1 MANSPQNTSKQFNS
15 NSKLNIKNNIMKGLY
30 LVNIK
35 QIQHKVKNIIERN
48 CVINGI
54 SAVNAPFLKHQGII
68 FEYSTGNQIEC
79 TGDFRLKLF
88 CHESL
93 QSELMSCIALHE
105 QITHEQT
112 IISGY
117 LTRLLNIASDLDE
130 VHMLLPAVL
139 NENIGFRQ
147 ITEAQRANYKYS
159 DKQNVFIQTNEKYV
173 DVIKQRLLTNILIK

>member
-1 MANSPQNTSKQFNS
+1 MANFPKNTSKQFNS
-15 NSKLNIKNNIMKGLY
+15 NSKLNIQNNIMRGLY

-35 QIQHKVKNIIERN
+35 QIRHKVKNIIERN
-48 CVINGI
+48 CVINEI
-54 SAVNAPFLKHQGII
+54 SPVNAPFLKHLGTI

-93 QSELMSCIALHE
+93 QTELMSCMALREQLEHE
-105 QITHEQT
+105 QA

-117 LTRLLNIASDLDE
+117 ITRLLNIASDLDE

-139 NENIGFRQ
+139 NENIGFNK
-147 ITEAQRANYKYS
+147 ITEDQRANYKYS
-159 DKQNVFIQTNEKYV
+159 DKQNVFIQNNKKYV
-173 DVIKQRLLTNILIK
+173 DVIKQRLLTNILLK